1 MYCYQVN
8 HLESNFKYKLSV
20 IIVNYNVEYFVDQ
33 CLNSVKASVT
43 NHPIEVI
50 VIDNSS
56 IDGSVDLLEEKYS
69 EFKLIFNKEN
79 VGFSRANNQGID
91 ISRGE
96 YVLLLN
102 PDTVVEEFSF
112 EKVINFM
119 DHHPETGGLGVRMID
134 GKGRFLP
141 ESKRGLPTPMVAF
154 YKIFGLSRIFPKSK
168 RFGQYH
174 LGHLSEFE
182 TNKIDVLSGA
192 FMLMRKKALDKVGN
206 LDEDFFMYGEDIDLS
221 YRIQKGGYD
230 NYYFADTSI
239 IHYKGESTK
248 KSSVNYV
255 FVFYRAMIIF
265 AKKHFSGKNA
275 GLFSF
280 LINIAIYFRAI
291 VAILVR
297 FIKRITLPV
306 IDLTYIVCGLFAL
319 TNYWKMSNIEFP
331 EELIKYSI
339 PIYGITWVGV
349 VFFNGGYDY
358 PTKILKYLKGTV
370 IATAV
375 ILIAYA
381 VLPKS
386 LQFSRLFIFFGAA
399 WVFAFYIISRI
410 FLHFGFGGKFKL
422 RNNDKKSFVI
432 IGNETEVVKTKELLV
447 QTQDNLGEIM
457 SFNSIEYFK
466 KEDLKVDEIIFC
478 SGSRSYEEIIATMSN
493 EKENTYDFKISPRD
507 RNHLIGSNSIDTA
520 GELYILN
527 LNTLVSNENKRKKR
541 LFDLLISTG
550 LLIALPFVIFL
561 FKNKSKYVKNIGN
574 IFIGKKSF
582 IGFSNELTMK
592 DVRLP
597 RIKQGLITPDD
608 PFQHAD
614 SSVRQKLNL
623 LYARDY
629 SMRKDFSIVWKTW
642 RKLDN

>member
-1 MYCYQVN
+1 M
-8 HLESNFKYKLSV
+8 ESNFKYKLSV

-33 CLNSVKASVT
+33 CINSVKSSIS

-50 VIDNSS
+50 VIDNAS
-56 IDGSVDLLEEKYS
+56 IDGSVDLLKEKYS
-69 EFKLIFNKEN
+69 EFKLKFNQDN
-79 VGFSRANNQGID
+79 LGFSKANNQGID
-91 ISRGE
+91 IAQGE

-102 PDTVVEEFSF
+102 PDTVVEESSF

-119 DHHPETGGLGVRMID
+119 DEHPDAGGLGVRMID
-134 GKGRFLP
+134 GKGQFLH

-192 FMLMRKKALDKVGN
+192 FMLMRKEALDKVGH

-221 YRIQKGGYD
+221 YRIQKGGYN
-230 NYYFADTSI
+230 NYYFSETSI

-275 GLFSF
+275 GLFSL
-280 LINIAIYFRAI
+280 LINLAIYLRAT
-291 VAILVR
+291 VAISGR

-319 TNYWKMSNIEFP
+319 TNYWKISNIEFP

-339 PIYGITWVGV
+339 PIYAITWVAI

-358 PTKILKYLKGTV
+358 PTKLFKYLKGTV

-375 ILIAYA
+375 ILMAYA

-399 WVFAFYIISRI
+399 WVLVFYIISRI
-410 FLHFGFGGKFKL
+410 FLHFGFGGKFRLK
-422 RNNDKKSFVI
+422 NNDKKSFVI
-432 IGNETEVVKTKELLV
+432 IGNESEIVRTKELLV
-447 QTQDNLGEIM
+447 QTQDKLGDII
-457 SFNSIEYFK
+457 SFQTIEDFK
-466 KEDLKVDEIIFC
+466 RADITVDEIIFC
-478 SGSRSYEEIIATMSN
+478 SGSQSYEKIISTMSN
-493 EKENTYDFKISPRD
+493 EKENTYDFKISPD
-507 RNHLIGSNSIDTA
+507 DSNHLIGSNSIDTA

-527 LNTLVSNENKRKKR
+527 LNTLVSNENKRRKR

-550 LLIALPFVIFL
+550 LLIGLPFTILL
-561 FKNKSKYVKNIGN
+561 FKNKSKYAKNVGN

-597 RIKQGLITPDD
+597 KIKQGPITPDD

-614 SSVRQKLNL
+614 STVRQKLNL

-629 SMRKDFSIVWKTW
+629 SMRKDFSILWKTW

>member
-1 MYCYQVN
+1 
-8 HLESNFKYKLSV
+8 
-20 IIVNYNVEYFVDQ
+20 VDQ
-33 CLNSVKASVT
+33 CLNSVKLAIGNLPV
-43 NHPIEVI
+43 EVI
-50 VIDNSS
+50 VIDNAS
-56 IDGSVDLLEEKYS
+56 IDGSVELLKKKYS
-69 EFKLIFNKEN
+69 DFKLIFNEDN
-79 VGFSRANNQGID
+79 LGFSKANNQGINT
-91 ISRGE
+91 SQGE

-102 PDTVVEEFSF
+102 PDTVVEESTF

-119 DHHPETGGLGVRMID
+119 DNHPDAGGLGVRMID

-174 LGHLSEFE
+174 VGHLSEFE

-192 FMLMRKKALDKVGN
+192 FMLMRKTALDKVGN

-230 NYYFADTSI
+230 NYYFPDTTI

-265 AKKHFSGKNA
+265 AKKHFTGNNA
-275 GLFSF
+275 WLFSF
-280 LINIAIYFRAI
+280 LINLAIYFRAFI
-291 VAILVR
+291 AISGR
-297 FIKRITLPV
+297 IIKRLILPL
-306 IDLTYIVCGLFAL
+306 IDLTYIICGLFAL

-339 PIYGITWVGV
+339 PIYGLTWVAV

-358 PTKILKYLKGTV
+358 PTKLFKYLKGTV
-370 IATAV
+370 LATAV
-375 ILIAYA
+375 ILITYA

-399 WVFAFYIISRI
+399 WVLAYYLISRI
-410 FLHFGFGGKFKL
+410 YLHFGFSGKFKL
-422 RNNDKKSFVI
+422 RNNDKKSFAI
-432 IGNETEVVKTKELLV
+432 IGTEKESIKTNELLV
-447 QTQDNLGEIM
+447 QTQDKLGDIHT
-457 SFNSIEYFK
+457 FN
-466 KEDLKVDEIIFC
+466 DLEGYNESELHVDEIIFC
-478 SGSRSYEEIIATMSN
+478 SGSQQYSTIIGAMSS
-493 EKENTYDFKISPRD
+493 KELNTHDFKISPENS
-507 RNHLIGSNSIDTA
+507 NHLIGSNSIDTA

-541 LFDLLISTG
+541 MFDFLLSIG
-550 LLIALPFVIFL
+550 LLSTLPFNIFF
-561 FKNKSKYVKNIGN
+561 FKNKTTYLRNISQ

-582 IGFSNELTMK
+582 IGFSKELSMK

-597 RIKQGLITPDD
+597 RIKPGAITPDD

-614 SSVRQKLNL
+614 EGVRQKLNL

-629 SMRKDFSIVWKTW
+629 SMRKDFSILWKSW
-642 RKLDN
+642 QKLDD

>member
-1 MYCYQVN
+1 M
-8 HLESNFKYKLSV
+8 ESKFKYKLSV

-33 CLNSVKASVT
+33 CLSSVKKSIT
-43 NHPIEVI
+43 NYPIEI
-50 VIDNSS
+50 MVIDNAS
-56 IDGSVDLLEEKYS
+56 IDGSVELLKAKYP
-69 EFKLIFNKEN
+69 EFRLIFNEDN
-79 VGFSRANNQGID
+79 LGFSKANNQGID
-91 ISRGE
+91 CAEGE
-96 YVLLLN
+96 YILLLN
-102 PDTVVEEFSF
+102 PDTVVEESTF
-112 EKVINFM
+112 EKVIKFM
-119 DHHPETGGLGVRMID
+119 DEHPDAGGLGVRMID

-154 YKIFGLSRIFPKSK
+154 YKIFGLSKIFPKSK

-174 LGHLSEFE
+174 AGHLSEFE

-192 FMLMRKKALDKVGN
+192 FMLMRKTALDKVGN

-230 NYYFADTSI
+230 NYYFPDTSI

-265 AKKHFSGKNA
+265 AKKHFTGNNA
-275 GLFSF
+275 WLFSF
-280 LINIAIYFRAI
+280 VINLAIYFRAFI
-291 VAILVR
+291 AISGR
-297 FIKRITLPV
+297 FIKRLTLPS
-306 IDLTYIVCGLFAL
+306 IDFIYIVCGLFAL
-319 TNYWKMSNIEFP
+319 TNYWKMSDIEFP

-339 PIYGITWVGV
+339 PIYGITWVAI

-358 PTKILKYLKGTV
+358 PTKLYKYLKGTV
-370 IATAV
+370 VATLV
-375 ILIAYA
+375 ILVAYA

-399 WVFAFYIISRI
+399 WVLLYYLISRI
-410 FLHFGFGGKFKL
+410 FIHFGFGGKHRL

-432 IGNETEVVKTKELLV
+432 IGNEDEVVKTRELLV
-447 QTQDNLGEIM
+447 QTQDNLGKIS
-457 SFNSIEYFK
+457 SFESMDVFKNSGI
-466 KEDLKVDEIIFC
+466 LVDEIIFC
-478 SGSRSYEEIIATMSN
+478 SGSQSFESIIGIMSN
-493 EKENTYDFKISPRD
+493 EKPDVYDFKISPEG

-527 LNTLVSNENKRKKR
+527 LNTLVSNDNKRKKR
-541 LFDLLISTG
+541 LFDVLISTT
-550 LLIALPFVIFL
+550 LLLSSPIVIFL
-561 FKNKSKYVKNIGN
+561 FKNKSAYLKNIAQ

-582 IGFSNELTMK
+582 IGFSKELSMK

-597 RIKQGLITPDD
+597 RIKQGVITPDD
-608 PFQHAD
+608 PFEHAD
-614 SSVRQKLNL
+614 AVIRQKLNL

-629 SMRKDFSIVWKTW
+629 SMRKDFSIVWKSW
-642 RKLDN
+642 PKLDR